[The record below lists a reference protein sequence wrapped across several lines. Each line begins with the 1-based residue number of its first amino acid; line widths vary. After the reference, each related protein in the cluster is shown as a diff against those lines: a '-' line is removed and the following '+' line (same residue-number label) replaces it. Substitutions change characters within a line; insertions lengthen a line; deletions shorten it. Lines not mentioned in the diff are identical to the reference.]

1 MTFRNKIGLF
11 YLLACCL
18 LFSCHTPRE
27 DIGRIV
33 GSTIVFPRQ
42 LITVSIGDDT
52 SVPDTL
58 ALIKLVTYIDSD
70 GCDDCSLKILRTW
83 RGFVAEMDS
92 VPSNIECVF
101 IFAPK
106 RIENLKSGLHVHRFD
121 LPVFYDPDGAFER
134 ANPQLPAN
142 PLFHTFLLDRDNRVV
157 LVGSPIG
164 NPKMWELYKSTIDR
178 LVENGGILPKRDTY
192 DTNCKYVCRDMI
204 VKSFGQQKY
213 HY

>member
-134 ANPQLPAN
+134 SNPQLPEN
-142 PLFHTFLLDRDNRVV
+142 PLFYTFFVRIGTTGWCWSARLSVIRRCGNCTNRR
-157 LVGSPIG
+157 SPAWSKTEVYCRSEI
-164 NPKMWELYKSTIDR
+164 LTIQT
-178 LVENGGILPKRDTY
+178 VNMFAEI
-192 DTNCKYVCRDMI
+192 
-204 VKSFGQQKY
+204 
-213 HY
+213 

>member
-18 LFSCHTPRE
+18 LFSCHTPQE

-134 ANPQLPAN
+134 SNPQLPEN

-178 LVENGGILPKRDTY
+178 LVENGGILPK
-192 DTNCKYVCRDMI
+192 
-204 VKSFGQQKY
+204 
-213 HY
+213 